1 MKGIT
6 MTKFMHL
13 KEMAH
18 AIQDRFGGAPV
29 VDVVNHCVVFRDSV
43 ITIQLCASRFDECL
57 WVVDTPGGYHTFRR
71 TDEALD
77 VLASIY
83 SYSLV

>member
-1 MKGIT
+1 
-6 MTKFMHL
+6 MTEFKHL
-13 KEMAH
+13 QEMAY
-18 AIQDRFGGAPV
+18 AIRERFGGAPT
-29 VDVVNHCVVFRDSV
+29 VDVVNGAVVFRDSV
-43 ITIQLCASRFDECL
+43 VSLQLNAKCQAECL

-71 TDEALD
+71 TDEVLD

>member
-1 MKGIT
+1 

-18 AIQDRFGGAPV
+18 SIQDRFGGAPV
-29 VDVVNHCVVFRDSV
+29 IDVVNGAVVFRDSV
-43 ITIQLCASRFDECL
+43 ITLQLNAKRRAGCL
-57 WVVDTPGGYHTFRR
+57 WVVDTPDGYRTFRR

>member
-1 MKGIT
+1 MTEFKMMKE
-6 MTKFMHL
+6 L
-13 KEMAH
+13 ARS
-18 AIQDRFGGAPV
+18 IQQRFGGAPV
-29 VDVVNHCVVFRDSV
+29 IDVVNHCVVHRDSV
-43 ITIQLCASRFDECL
+43 ISVQLLASKLDECL
-57 WVVDTPGGYHTFRR
+57 WIVDTPGGYHTFRR

>member
-1 MKGIT
+1 

-18 AIQDRFGGAPV
+18 TIQDRFGGAPV
-29 VDVVNHCVVFRDSV
+29 IDVVNSGVVFRDSV
-43 ITIQLCASRFDECL
+43 ITVQLCASKFSECL
-57 WVVDTPGGYHTFRR
+57 WAVDTPGGYHMFRR

>member
-1 MKGIT
+1 
-6 MTKFMHL
+6 MTEFKMM

-18 AIQDRFGGAPV
+18 TIQDCFGGAPV
-29 VDVVNHCVVFRDSV
+29 IDVVNHCVVFRGSV
-43 ITIQLCASRFDECL
+43 ITVQLCATKFSECL
-57 WVVDTPGGYHTFRR
+57 WVVDTPGDYRTFRR
-71 TDEALD
+71 TDEVLD

>member
-1 MKGIT
+1 

-29 VDVVNHCVVFRDSV
+29 IDVANSAVVFRDSV
-43 ITIQLCASRFDECL
+43 TTLQLNAKRQVGCL

>member
-1 MKGIT
+1 
-6 MTKFMHL
+6 MTKFKHL
-13 KEMAH
+13 QEMALS
-18 AIQDRFGGAPV
+18 ISERFGGAPV
-29 VDVVNHCVVFRDSV
+29 IDVVNSSVVFRDSV
-43 ITIQLCASRFDECL
+43 VTLLVNAKRQAECL
-57 WVVDTPGGYHTFRR
+57 WVVDTPGDYRTLRR

>member
-1 MKGIT
+1 
-6 MTKFMHL
+6 MTEFMRL

-18 AIQDRFGGAPV
+18 AVQESFGGAPV
-29 VDVVNHCVVFRDSV
+29 IDVVNRAVVFRDSV
-43 ITIQLCASRFDECL
+43 VTLQLNAERRAECL
-57 WVVDTPGGYHTFRR
+57 WVVDAPGGYRTFRR

>member
-1 MKGIT
+1 

-29 VDVVNHCVVFRDSV
+29 VDVVNSAVVFRDSV
-43 ITIQLCASRFDECL
+43 VTLQLNAKRQAGCL

-71 TDEALD
+71 SDEVME
-77 VLASIY
+77 VLASVY

>member
-1 MKGIT
+1 

-18 AIQDRFGGAPV
+18 SIQERFGGAPV
-29 VDVVNHCVVFRDSV
+29 IDVVNSGVVFRDSV
-43 ITIQLCASRFDECL
+43 VTLQLNAKRQAGCL

>member
-1 MKGIT
+1 

-18 AIQDRFGGAPV
+18 TIRDRFGGAPV
-29 VDVVNHCVVFRDSV
+29 IDVVNSAVVFRDSV
-43 ITIQLCASRFDECL
+43 VTLQLNAKRQVGCL

>member
-1 MKGIT
+1 
-6 MTKFMHL
+6 MTEFKML
-13 KEMAH
+13 KELAH
-18 AIQDRFGGAPV
+18 TVQERFGGAPV
-29 VDVVNHCVVFRDSV
+29 IDVVNHCVVFRDSV
-43 ITIQLCASRFDECL
+43 ITVQLCALKFDECL
-57 WVVDTPGGYHTFRR
+57 WVVDTPGDYRTFRR

>member
-1 MKGIT
+1 

-13 KEMAH
+13 KEMAR

-29 VDVVNHCVVFRDSV
+29 IDVVNSAVVFRDSV
-43 ITIQLCASRFDECL
+43 VTLQLNGKRQAGCL

>member
-1 MKGIT
+1 
-6 MTKFMHL
+6 MTNFMRL
-13 KEMAH
+13 KEMARS
-18 AIQDRFGGAPV
+18 IQDRFGGVPV
-29 VDVVNHCVVFRDSV
+29 IDVVNGAVVFRDSV
-43 ITIQLCASRFDECL
+43 VTLQLNAKCQAECL

-71 TDEALD
+71 SDEALD

>member
-1 MKGIT
+1 

-18 AIQDRFGGAPV
+18 TIQERFGGAPV
-29 VDVVNHCVVFRDSV
+29 IDVVNSAVVFRDSV
-43 ITIQLCASRFDECL
+43 VTLQLNAKRQAGCL
-57 WVVDTPGGYHTFRR
+57 WVVDTPAGYHTFRR

-77 VLASIY
+77 VLASIHP
-83 SYSLV
+83 YSLV

>member
-1 MKGIT
+1 

-18 AIQDRFGGAPV
+18 TIQGRFGGAPV
-29 VDVVNHCVVFRDSV
+29 IDVVNSAVVFRDSV
-43 ITIQLCASRFDECL
+43 VTLQLNAKRQAGCL
-57 WVVDTPGGYHTFRR
+57 WVVDTPGGYHSFRR
-71 TDEALD
+71 TDEVLD
-77 VLASIY
+77 VLAAIY

>member
-1 MKGIT
+1 
-6 MTKFMHL
+6 MTEFKML
-13 KEMAH
+13 KDMAH
-18 AIQDRFGGAPV
+18 RVQARFGGAPV
-29 VDVVNHCVVFRDSV
+29 IDVVNHCVVYRDSV
-43 ITIQLCASRFDECL
+43 ITIQLCASKFDECL

-71 TDEALD
+71 TGEAID

>member
-1 MKGIT
+1 
-6 MTKFMHL
+6 MTEFKVI
-13 KEMAH
+13 KELAQS
-18 AIQDRFGGAPV
+18 IQKRFGGAPV
-29 VDVVNHCVVFRDSV
+29 IDVVNHSVVYRDSV
-43 ITIQLCASRFDECL
+43 ITIQLCASKLSECL
-57 WVVDTPGGYHTFRR
+57 WVVDSPGGYRTFRR